1 MPYTKHPAFFPHPV
15 PFRAMGFKQTKFLS
29 TMSIFDSHID
39 AHEALKRLPFTDSAI
54 DESVPLRGT
63 EVDDTLSPI
72 YRNKLSPNE
81 IYSCIHPDLNTHY
94 KLFQNAAKHY
104 SDQPCFG
111 YRRYN
116 YGSGNSSN
124 VYESLTYKQV
134 NERKTNL
141 GAGILSVLQNS
152 PYKTES
158 ASHRK
163 IDNHYRDYQKYGQ
176 TLDGIKQEDN
186 CSFIV
191 SIYAPNRYEWI
202 LTDLACSAFSLTNTA
217 LYDTLGL
224 EVTSYIL
231 ESTESPVVVCSADQV
246 KHLLTLKKL
255 SGLASLISIVSM
267 DPLDEYFGAEL
278 PGLRTRAE
286 KLKVSIHSIN
296 EVEKIGS
303 SSGLKELPPTPKT
316 VYTVSFTSG
325 TTGSKPKGGVLTQ
338 GNAAAAV
345 AFLASRISQVKDG
358 KAFIFLPLTHI
369 YERETSAFAFTS
381 GYYLGFPQL
390 TVNKKVPA
398 RDSFELL
405 LEDLRIF
412 KPTYMSLVPRVLT
425 RMESLIKSAVLTSPN
440 SRKITEII
448 NHKLDQQS
456 QHDGADGRNHEM
468 DDYGPYRALR
478 SLLGFDNLSWTMTAS
493 APISPT
499 TISYLKASLNIG
511 LYQSYGL
518 TETFGAIVS
527 SPAYEGKP
535 GSCGPTG
542 ITGEFRIKSVPSM
555 GYSVKEGK
563 GELMV
568 RGSQVYCG
576 YYRNEEETNKALDKD
591 GWFSTGDVA
600 RIDSQTG
607 RVYIIDRVKNFFKM
621 AQGEYVSPEKVE
633 NVYLSANPLL
643 VQLFV
648 HGNSLQS
655 YLVGIVG
662 IHYELGKQFL
672 REKCGYNVQ
681 GKEDLLQKI
690 NETENRIKFLSL
702 INANVGD
709 KVARYE
715 KLHNLHIE
723 FEPLTVQRNVVT
735 PTFKIKRAV
744 ASAFFANHI
753 KRMYET
759 EKSLIQTTKPNL

>member
-1 MPYTKHPAFFPHPV
+1 
-15 PFRAMGFKQTKFLS
+15 
-29 TMSIFDSHID
+29 MSIFDSHMD
-39 AHEALKRLPFTDSAI
+39 AHEALKRLPFSESAI
-54 DESVPLRGT
+54 DESVPLHGT
-63 EVDDTLSPI
+63 GVDGTLSPI
-72 YRNKLSPNE
+72 YRNKLLPNE
-81 IYSCIHPDLNTHY
+81 IYSCIHPGLDTHH

-111 YRRYN
+111 YRRYD
-116 YGSGNSSN
+116 YSSGISGND
-124 VYESLTYKQV
+124 YEYLTYKQV

-152 PYKTES
+152 PYKTGC

-163 IDNHYRDYQKYGQ
+163 IDDHTRDYQKYGQ
-176 TLDGIKQEDN
+176 NLDGIKQEDN

-231 ESTESPVVVCSADQV
+231 KTTESPIVVCSADQIV
-246 KHLLTLKKL
+246 HLLHLKEL
-255 SGLASLISIVSM
+255 SGLKSLISIVSM
-267 DPLDEYFGAEL
+267 DPLDQYFGNDL
-278 PGLRTRAE
+278 PGLRIKAE
-286 KLKVSIHSIN
+286 KVKITIHGIN
-296 EVEKIGS
+296 EVESIGR
-303 SSGLKELPPTPKT
+303 SSGLRELPPTPKT
-316 VYTVSFTSG
+316 LYTVSFTSG

-338 GNAAAAV
+338 ENAAAAV
-345 AFLASRISQVKDG
+345 AFLASRISQVKHG

-369 YERETSAFAFTS
+369 YERETSAFAFTA

-390 TVNKKVPA
+390 TVNKKGPA

-425 RMESLIKSAVLTSPN
+425 RMESLIKSAVLTSP
-440 SRKITEII
+440 SSSKITEII

-456 QHDGADGRNHEM
+456 QHDGAHGRNPET
-468 DDYGPYRALR
+468 DNYGPYRALR
-478 SLLGFDNLSWTMTAS
+478 SLLGFENLRWTMTAS

-499 TISYLKASLNIG
+499 TISYLKASLNIAI
-511 LYQSYGL
+511 YQSYGL
-518 TETFGAIVS
+518 TETFGAIVT
-527 SPAYEGKP
+527 SPGYEGKP

-542 ITGEFRIKSVPSM
+542 ITGEFRIKSVPAM

-563 GELMV
+563 GELIV

-576 YYRNEEETNKALDKD
+576 YYRNEEETKKALDKD

-648 HGNSLQS
+648 HGNALQS

-672 REKCGYNVQ
+672 REECGYNAQ
-681 GKEDLLQKI
+681 GKEDLLRKI
-690 NETENRIKFLSL
+690 NETESRIKFLNL
-702 INANVGD
+702 INANVRD
-709 KVARYE
+709 KIARYE
-715 KLHNLHIE
+715 RLHNLHIE

-744 ASAFFANHI
+744 ASAFFADHI

-759 EKSLIQTTKPNL
+759 EKSLLRTATPNL